1 MPPRVCGTRG
11 VLELQPQERIPPD
24 SGIKRVLLWCG
35 RCGWEIYDVRQDQ
48 PPWSEYPI
56 ESVSE
61 RYRCPNCSDLVSGHW
76 SGGGTTPGT
85 EGYRPRSA

>member
-1 MPPRVCGTRG
+1 

-85 EGYRPRSA
+85 ESYRPRSA